1 MASDIEVGIFLRL
14 KDHASASAAK
24 AMDAIRHSAGSA
36 ASSNKDIAR
45 SAAEVERAVQKEAQ
59 AYDRAGKALT
69 AVTRATRTGGD
80 TARRMAAD
88 SVRGAN
94 QMAAAWRKVENA
106 ARSAGK
112 VMRTAGQGI
121 GAAGQIGGG
130 LMAGGYV
137 LQRAAE
143 KPIDFEFLLADM
155 ANTAFSGR
163 DLAGRKAG
171 MAELQDVIN
180 KSVRDGGGS
189 RDSAAEALNAMIAS
203 GKVDVDSAMA
213 MLPTIQKMS
222 TATGAAPVELAN
234 IAIRG
239 LQNHYFDASQIGEAL
254 DKAIM
259 AGQSGGFELKDM
271 ARWLPGMMAAGK
283 GLSGMSGFE
292 AILASSQA
300 AISTAGS
307 SDEAGN
313 NMVNL
318 LAKMSSQDAIKNFQK
333 FGVDLPKSL
342 ATSLESGVNPL
353 DAFVGL
359 IDKEVVSKNKGYAAL
374 QKRLATSG
382 DDAEKSAILENM
394 ASILEGSAVGEIVQD
409 RQALM
414 ALVALMNQ
422 REYIASVK
430 ESMAGAEGVGQS
442 NFDLKS
448 ETTKFK
454 ADRLTAEKE
463 MAQSRT
469 LEAVQKPLNA
479 AMDGL
484 AEFGESFPT
493 LTTAAYAAATA
504 IAAMTAAAA
513 GFGAVG
519 LLRKGGGGL
528 LTKLGRGA
536 GAGAGAGGAV
546 PQAAASG
553 LSAVG
558 KGAGMLTGVARRVPL
573 LNVGLAVADAGM
585 AMTSDASPE
594 EKTDAVLGA
603 AGGLAGGLAGAKLG
617 AMAGAAI
624 GSVVPVLGTAIGAA
638 LGGLIGGAGGYFL
651 GEAAGS
657 NAREVL
663 TGDSGPITIENKLS
677 IDGAIVAEK
686 VNTIN
691 AREMTRYSR

>member
-1 MASDIEVGIFLRL
+1 MASDIEVGILLRL
-14 KDHASASAAK
+14 RDQASASAAK
-24 AMDAIRHSAGSA
+24 GLDAIRRSAGSA
-36 ASSNKDIAR
+36 ASGNRDIAR
-45 SAAEVERAVQKEAQ
+45 SAAEVERAVQKEVQ
-59 AYDRAGKALT
+59 AYDRVGKALV
-69 AVTRATRTGGD
+69 AVTRNTKMGSDA
-80 TARRMAAD
+80 ARRMAAE

-94 QMAAAWRKVENA
+94 QMAAAWRKVESA
-106 ARSAGK
+106 ARSAGG

-121 GAAGQIGGG
+121 GVAGQIGGG

-137 LQRAAE
+137 MQRAMQ
-143 KPIDFEFLLADM
+143 KPVEFDYLLADM
-155 ANTAFSGR
+155 ANTAFSDR

-171 MAELQDVIN
+171 MAELQSVID
-180 KSVRDGGGS
+180 KSVREGGGS

-203 GKVDVDSAMA
+203 GQVDVASAMT
-213 MLPTIQKMS
+213 MLPTLQKMS

-239 LQNHYFDASQIGEAL
+239 LQNHYFDPSQIGEAL

-271 ARWLPGMMAAGK
+271 AHWLPEMMAAGK

-300 AISTAGS
+300 SITTAGNA
-307 SDEAGN
+307 DQAGN
-313 NMVNL
+313 NLVNL
-318 LAKMSSQDAIKNFQK
+318 LAKMSSKDAIKNFDK
-333 FGVDLPKSL
+333 FGVDLPKEL
-342 ATSLESGVNPL
+342 AAGIEKGINPL
-353 DAFVGL
+353 ETFVSL
-359 IDKEVVSKNKGYAAL
+359 IDKNVVSKDAGYAAL
-374 QKRLATSG
+374 QKRLAASG

-394 ASILEGSAVGEIVQD
+394 ASVLEGSAVGEIVQD

-422 REYIASVK
+422 RDYISSIK
-430 ESMAGAEGVGQS
+430 QNMAGAEGVGQS
-442 NFDLKS
+442 NFELKA

-484 AEFGESFPT
+484 AEFGESFPK

-528 LTKLGRGA
+528 FSKLGKGA
-536 GAGAGAGGAV
+536 VAAGSGVAV
-546 PQAAASG
+546 PQATASG

-558 KGAGMLTGVARRVPL
+558 KGAGLLTGVARRVPL

-663 TGDSGPITIENKLS
+663 TGDSAPITIENKLS
-677 IDGAIVAEK
+677 IDGAVVAEK

-691 AREMTRYSR
+691 AREMARYSR